1 MSKTKILIAGVG
13 GVGGYFGGILANYFF
28 KNDAVEI
35 IFFARGAHLEKIKKD
50 GLIVIQSN
58 EELHVHPNLVS
69 SNTHEIGIVDYIIV
83 CCKTF
88 DLENITSQLLPCI
101 NKNTV
106 MLPLLNGVES
116 AEKIKQIAPLAKV
129 LNGCTY
135 IVSYIKEAGVVENK
149 GNIQRIFLGSMHQDQ
164 ARATEL
170 LKLLKQADIDAN
182 LSETINEIVWEK
194 FYMISAN
201 STATSYFNASVG
213 EILNDENKYH
223 FLLNL
228 LNEVHQLA
236 LAKGIIFKED
246 MIAKT
251 VLKLKS
257 LPYETTSSMQRD
269 FMKINGKTE
278 LESITGYVVNESKKL
293 HIDTPN
299 FNIAY
304 NKLMK

>member
-1 MSKTKILIAGVG
+1 
-13 GVGGYFGGILANYFF
+13 
-28 KNDAVEI
+28 
-35 IFFARGAHLEKIKKD
+35 
-50 GLIVIQSN
+50 
-58 EELHVHPNLVS
+58 
-69 SNTHEIGIVDYIIV
+69 
-83 CCKTF
+83 
-88 DLENITSQLLPCI
+88 
-101 NKNTV
+101 
-106 MLPLLNGVES
+106 
-116 AEKIKQIAPLAKV
+116 
-129 LNGCTY
+129 
-135 IVSYIKEAGVVENK
+135 
-149 GNIQRIFLGSMHQDQ
+149 MHQDQ

-246 MIAKT
+246 IIAKT